1 MYNMKTNFYIIR
13 KAVKKCL
20 QSTILYDF
28 YFL

>member
-13 KAVKKCL
+13 NVVKKCL
-20 QSTILYDF
+20 QSTILYDC

>member
-13 KAVKKCL
+13 KTVEKCL
-20 QSTILYDF
+20 QSTILYDC